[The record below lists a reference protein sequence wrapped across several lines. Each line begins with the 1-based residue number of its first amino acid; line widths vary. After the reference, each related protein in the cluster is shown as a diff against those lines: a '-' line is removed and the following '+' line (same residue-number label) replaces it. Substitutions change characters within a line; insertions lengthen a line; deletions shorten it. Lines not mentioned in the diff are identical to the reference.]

1 MESSRGKAGHA
12 QGKQSP
18 VVCGGETQIEQLILL
33 KLMKYRAMEKILAVR
48 RANSVTLNK
57 INMERNLSF
66 VIYFCI

>member
-12 QGKQSP
+12 QREQSP

-33 KLMKYRAMEKILAVR
+33 ILMKYRAMEKILAVR
-48 RANSVTLNK
+48 RANSVTLYK

>member
-12 QGKQSP
+12 QGEQSP
-18 VVCGGETQIEQLILL
+18 VVCGGEIRIEQLICLIF
-33 KLMKYRAMEKILAVR
+33 MKYRAEEKILAVR

-57 INMERNLSF
+57 INMERNGSF